1 MGLGE
6 LLTRQ
11 NPLLNIPRKQQG
23 DQVQPTSAVSGFVAQ
38 YLKCLGI
45 NDLAK
50 VPGVLREA
58 RISEDAVKCISNLM
72 KSASWEELFTKL
84 NMEMAL
90 FEAVSRK
97 EIQQL
102 MDSGNSTSGAPLA
115 LYAAY
120 SSILSISIIRQLLNN
135 ESTREMGLMKLAEVT
150 YVLFDLLMELAKRKV
165 IPPNLEVEFWRARE
179 ALVATMEELFKR
191 NRMVTVNDKS
201 FDGNKQLR

>member
-58 RISEDAVKCISNLM
+58 RISEDAVKCISNFNLM

-84 NMEMAL
+84 NMEIAL

-102 MDSGNSTSGAPLA
+102 MDSGNNTSGAPLA

-120 SSILSISIIRQLLNN
+120 SSILSISIIR
-135 ESTREMGLMKLAEVT
+135 
-150 YVLFDLLMELAKRKV
+150 
-165 IPPNLEVEFWRARE
+165 
-179 ALVATMEELFKR
+179 
-191 NRMVTVNDKS
+191 
-201 FDGNKQLR
+201 

>member
-6 LLTRQ
+6 LLIGK
-11 NPLLNIPRKQQG
+11 NALLNMPRKQQG
-23 DQVQPTSAVSGFVAQ
+23 DQVQPTSAVRDFVTQ

-50 VPGVLREA
+50 APSVLREA

-90 FEAVSRK
+90 FETVSRK

-115 LYAAY
+115 LYATY

-179 ALVATMEELFKR
+179 ALVATMEELFKGDR
-191 NRMVTVNDKS
+191 TITVHGKS